1 MFNKLRLKLTL
12 TNVAVVSIIFV
23 AAISGIF
30 LMMQK
35 VTHDQTQQFIDLV
48 SANAGITTSPAMSEH
63 KRHEEFQFRYFY
75 VKLNASGDVLSA
87 SAGPDIKNDEIKNM
101 IAKALASYKKDGKV
115 ELGEES
121 YIFRKSVLENGS
133 GTFIVFV
140 NTHPEN
146 EILGDLFIVLAV
158 TGALGLIF
166 AFLGS
171 LYMANRS
178 LIPIKES
185 WNQQKDFIADA
196 SHELRTPLSV
206 IETTLDLL
214 ASKKDKTIE
223 TQLKWI
229 ENIQAENKRMSKLVN
244 DMLFLARTDSD
255 QVLLEMK
262 IFSLNSALLEAYI
275 PFEAVA
281 MQKGIQLDPF
291 EGPEVNFYGDEARIK
306 QLAVIL
312 IDNAIKYTPTGG
324 RVGMRL
330 KDIGETVEMV
340 FTDTG
345 VGIDQEHINKVFQR
359 FYRVDKARSR
369 KEGSVG
375 LGLSIADWIVKE
387 HAGTIKVES
396 SKERGT
402 TFRVFLPK
410 RNI

>member
-23 AAISGIF
+23 AVISGIF

-48 SANAGITTSPAMSEH
+48 SANAGIATGPAKSEH
-63 KRHEEFQFRYFY
+63 KKHEEYQYRYFY
-75 VKLNASGDVLSA
+75 VKLNATGDVLSA
-87 SAGPDIKNDEIKNM
+87 SEGPDIKNDDVKNM
-101 IAKALASYKKDGKV
+101 IAEALASSKQDGKV
-115 ELGEES
+115 ELGEQS
-121 YIFRKSVLENGS
+121 YIFRKSTLKNAF

-185 WNQQKDFIADA
+185 WNQQKNFIADA

-214 ASKKDKTIE
+214 ESKKDKTIE
-223 TQLKWI
+223 SQLKWI
-229 ENIQAENKRMSKLVN
+229 ENIQAENKRMSRLVS

-262 IFSLNSALLEAYI
+262 TFSLNAALLEAYI

-291 EGPEVNFYGDEARIK
+291 EGPEVEFYGDEARIK

-312 IDNAIKYTPTGG
+312 IDNALKYTPAGG
-324 RVGMRL
+324 RVGICL
-330 KDIGETVEMV
+330 KDLGEAVEMI

-345 VGIDQEHINKVFQR
+345 VGIDKEHINKVFQR

-369 KEGSVG
+369 NEGSVG
-375 LGLSIADWIVKE
+375 LGLSIADWIVKQ
-387 HAGTIKVES
+387 HHGHIRVES
-396 SKERGT
+396 SKGMGS
-402 TFRVFLPK
+402 TFHIYLPIQK
-410 RNI
+410 